1 MYHFVQYLA
10 ATAIVVV
17 VIPGGIGM
25 IVGQDWWKRLWRFWW
40 RYPVTGPLR
49 LAGWL
54 VYVAFG
60 GKKPAKK
67 KRRATA

>member
-25 IVGQDWWKRLWRFWW
+25 IVCPDWWKRLGDEVLATCIE
-40 RYPVTGPLR
+40 RYNSVC
-49 LAGWL
+49 
-54 VYVAFG
+54 
-60 GKKPAKK
+60 
-67 KRRATA
+67 